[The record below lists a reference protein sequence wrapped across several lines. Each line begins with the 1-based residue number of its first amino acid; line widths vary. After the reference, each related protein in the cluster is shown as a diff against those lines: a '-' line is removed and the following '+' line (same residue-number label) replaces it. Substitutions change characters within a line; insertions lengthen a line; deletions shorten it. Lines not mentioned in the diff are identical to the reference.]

1 MYYLDM
7 TSNPV
12 QMFGEPSHLV
22 YYLDM
27 TSNQVL
33 SDVKVV
39 LCITLDMTFNRVHM
53 LGEPSVLSRYDL

>member
-7 TSNPV
+7 TSNQV
-12 QMFGEPSHLV
+12 QMLGWSLM

-33 SDVKVV
+33 SDV
-39 LCITLDMTFNRVHM
+39 R
-53 LGEPSVLSRYDL
+53 GA